1 MLPVPASA
9 RALRSPMVMVLPVLG
24 RATSVARSGTDF
36 ARAHG
41 RSTPVAI
48 EDQRNLA
55 RRITPS
61 AGEAPGVA
69 APTGPR
75 PSPGWPPDLGM
86 DSHGRTDHP
95 KARLRDQG

>member
-48 EDQRNLA
+48 DD
-55 RRITPS
+55 
-61 AGEAPGVA
+61 
-69 APTGPR
+69 PTEPA
-75 PSPGWPPDLGM
+75 PPDHTLG
-86 DSHGRTDHP
+86 R
-95 KARLRDQG
+95 